1 MHFRHL
7 TLLLMLTIALSGSA
21 QDFLYKNYIGIGG
34 GGMNY
39 QGDLNKQSLFGKVNL
54 AGEIFFRHDFDDRWS
69 LNISTAYGHIE
80 GGNPDKESLRN
91 LSFRSMIWEAG
102 ARIEF
107 NFVPFG
113 RGGKHYRTT
122 PYLFAG
128 INFFHF
134 NPMAQYFDS
143 VNQALQWAELQ
154 PLGTEGQNA
163 SLYPDRTR
171 YTLNQIAIPFGL
183 GFKALIG
190 EDIVLS
196 FEYGF
201 RKTWTDYLDDVSTTY
216 VGRSVLDNGT
226 DQGRLAA
233 SLADRSDEVQPDY
246 VNAPGIKRG
255 DDSLN
260 DWYSFFNISIS
271 FRMEFLFGWMKSKD
285 CETGK

>member
-1 MHFRHL
+1 MRL
-7 TLLLMLTIALSGSA
+7 WSSLGM
-21 QDFLYKNYIGIGG
+21 NYLGIGG

-39 QGDLNKQSLFGKVNL
+39 QGDLNKQSLLGKVNL
-54 AGEIFFRHDFDDRWS
+54 AGELFFRHDFDDRWA
-69 LNISTAYGHIE
+69 LKIATAYGHIE
-80 GGNPDKESLRN
+80 GGNPDKETLRN
-91 LSFRSMIWEAG
+91 LSFRSSIWEVG

-113 RGGKHYRTT
+113 KGGKRYRTT
-122 PYLFAG
+122 PFLFGG

-143 VNQALQWAELQ
+143 VTKQQQWAELQ
-154 PLGTEGQNA
+154 PLGTEGQNS
-163 SLYPDRTR
+163 SLYPDRSR
-171 YTLNQIAIPFGL
+171 YTLNQLAIPFGM

-190 EDIVLS
+190 DDIVLS
-196 FEYGF
+196 FEYGL

-216 VGRSVLDNGT
+216 VGRDVLYNGS

-233 SLADRSDEVQPDY
+233 TLADRSNEVQPGY

-260 DWYSFFNISIS
+260 DWYAFFNLSISI
-271 FRMEFLFGWMKSKD
+271 RMEFLFGWMKSKN
-285 CETGK
+285 CEIGK